1 MDVPAGS
8 CPPAPVTNTTTL
20 TGFSCRVDSQLLV
33 GVTGL
38 ATVSVYQQ
46 LLRGLLY
53 DNTADEPDINKL
65 YKNATV
71 SIATMKAH
79 KTA

>member
-1 MDVPAGS
+1 M
-8 CPPAPVTNTTTL
+8 
-20 TGFSCRVDSQLLV
+20 LV

-53 DNTADEPDINKL
+53 DNTADEPDIDKL

-71 SIATMKAH
+71 SIATMKVA
-79 KTA
+79 